1 MSETPTTTDFILELD
16 ARPDLLRVVRA
27 ALAAWCERVGVET
40 AQTDQI
46 CLAVDEASTNI
57 IRHAYAGECGH
68 VRLICSQQTRPSGRS
83 VLITL
88 EDDGKQV
95 PLETIRPRELDNVKP
110 GGLGVHLIQQVMDE
124 AVWCHKPDGGTSL
137 TMRVDI
143 DQARSGVQ
151 QENITH
157 A

>member
-1 MSETPTTTDFILELD
+1 MSESPTTTDFILELD

-27 ALAAWCERVGVET
+27 ALTAWCERTGIET
-40 AQTDQI
+40 ARADQI

-57 IRHAYAGECGH
+57 IRHAYDVECGRI
-68 VRLICSQQTRPSGRS
+68 RLNCSRQTGSSGRS
-83 VLITL
+83 LLITL

-124 AVWCHKPDGGTSL
+124 AVWCHRPDGGTTL

-143 DQARSGVQ
+143 DQTHTGVQ
-151 QENITH
+151 QETITH